1 MSSPTEPSHAQAVS
15 HQVTAFIEGLKEA
28 IVVSM
33 AAAAEGIR
41 LESEVARVMQR
52 MGAYHAVLEGIES
65 QKQALRELLKQNRSA
80 AEKERLR
87 FQLKLL
93 DQQTIAVLTRSGLRR
108 SGFFTPSY
116 WGFLDFVE
124 MRKVRLLPSTK
135 WKTLQF
141 ERSLADESSKWMS
154 EPQGEPRREGSYAGR
169 TAAAIA

>member
-1 MSSPTEPSHAQAVS
+1 MSSSTEPSHAQAVS

-65 QKQALRELLKQNRSA
+65 QKQALRDLLKQNRSA
-80 AEKERLR
+80 AEKESLR

-93 DQQTIAVLTRSGLRR
+93 DQQTIAVLTRSGLPAEVAKQTVTRQ
-108 SGFFTPSY
+108 
-116 WGFLDFVE
+116 
-124 MRKVRLLPSTK
+124 LPEPTRDDRGRFA
-135 WKTLQF
+135 KT
-141 ERSLADESSKWMS
+141 
-154 EPQGEPRREGSYAGR
+154 
-169 TAAAIA
+169 